1 MQQTI
6 KQFVRYWMLLITIF
20 GLSTSYAAL
29 TAPKITNDEKNIY
42 FSFTENKSFP
52 YYQVY
57 IDTDLNS
64 ANGYYISGIGA
75 DRLIEN
81 KTLYKQSGGTGWK
94 WSKMQDITYSHSAGL
109 YQWTMPLSAIGSNL
123 VCNTPIKVVFRAGDN
138 NTGDVS
144 QALDYKLALGSNCGG
159 GGGGGGTENTITNL
173 NASSTTDQF
182 TFSYKV
188 SNPQQTYRVFLD
200 TNHNAS
206 SGYAQGGLGA
216 EFKLEGTSLYSY
228 VAASTSWQ
236 KVKDVTF
243 TNTNNVVTWTFNR
256 SDVNVN
262 KAMDCAGTLD
272 YLYQIVSSS
281 NVTTTG
287 TKASL
292 TYNANSSCSGP
303 VNPPTPPTGPIAVG
317 TTWNY
322 VLTSNPDL
330 KIKAGLYDIDGFS
343 TTASTVASIH
353 AAGSKAICY
362 ISAGSWEDWRSDA
375 SSFPASVKGSSN
387 GWPGEAWLDIRQISI
402 LGPIMEAR
410 LDMCKTKG
418 FDAVEFDN
426 VDGYSNKT
434 GFPLTAA
441 NQIAYNTYLAN
452 AAHAR
457 GLSAAL
463 KNDIDQVKD
472 LVSVFDFA
480 INEQCFEYDECD
492 TLKPFISANKAVL
505 NVEYEGSTSSFCPKA
520 KTLKFSSI
528 LKDLDLDNA
537 VTFCS

>member
-6 KQFVRYWMLLITIF
+6 KQFIRCWMLLITIF
-20 GLSTSYAAL
+20 SITYSYAAL
-29 TAPKITNDEKNIY
+29 TAPKISNDDKNIY
-42 FSFTENKSFP
+42 FSFTENKSYP

-94 WSKMQDITYSHSAGL
+94 WSKIQDITYSNSAGL
-109 YQWTMPLSAIGSNL
+109 NQWTMPLSTLGASL
-123 VCNTPIKVVFRAGDN
+123 VCNTPIKVVFRAGN
-138 NTGDVS
+138 NNSGDVS
-144 QALDYKLALGSNCGG
+144 TVVNYNLVLGTNCGG
-159 GGGGGGTENTITNL
+159 GNGGGTNVITNL

-182 TFSYKV
+182 TFSYQV
-188 SNPQQTYRVFLD
+188 SNPQQTYRVYLD
-200 TNHNAS
+200 TDQSAS
-206 SGYAQGGLGA
+206 SGSAQGGLGA
-216 EFKLEGTSLYSY
+216 EFKLEGTTLYSY
-228 VAASTSWQ
+228 VAASKSWL

-243 TNTNNVVTWTFNR
+243 TNTENVLTWTLNR
-256 SDVNVN
+256 SDVNVSD
-262 KAMDCAGTLD
+262 AMDCAGALD
-272 YLYQIVSSS
+272 YVYQIVS
-281 NVTTTG
+281 NTTNITTTG
-287 TKASL
+287 TKATL
-292 TYNANSSCSGP
+292 TYPANSSCNTP
-303 VNPPTPPTGPIAVG
+303 VPPPTPPVTGPIAVG

-330 KIKAGLYDIDGFS
+330 TIKAGVYDIDGFN
-343 TTASTVASIH
+343 TTASTVTSVH

-362 ISAGSWEDWRSDA
+362 ISAGSWENWRSDA
-375 SSFPASVKGSSN
+375 NSFPASVKGSSN
-387 GWPGEAWLDIRQISI
+387 GWPGEVWLDIRQISI

-426 VDGYSNKT
+426 VDGYTNKT
-434 GFPLTAA
+434 GFPLTATD
-441 NQIAYNTYLAN
+441 QIAYNTYLAN

-472 LVSVFDFA
+472 LISVFDFA
-480 INEQCFEYDECD
+480 INEQCFQYDECD

-505 NVEYEGSTSSFCPKA
+505 NVEYSGSTSTFCPQA

-528 LKDLDLDNA
+528 LKDLDLDNP